1 MPNYDALHLY
11 ELLSYD
17 DDGNVVKYR
26 GRTTMKPAQ
35 RLRNHKS
42 AYNRFLEG
50 KGVYCSSYEVM
61 KHGNVRIEIVETIS
75 VAGAWEASRREG
87 EFIRADPACVNKMKN
102 YSVKERNIIN
112 AENVKKWKKKHYE
125 THKEQSI
132 NYTLNWKKTHKES
145 IAKHNAEK
153 IECECGEIITKGA
166 RGAHLKRWRH
176 FHNFIYL

>member
-87 EFIRADPACVNKMKN
+87 EFIRADPTCVNKMKN
-102 YSVKERNIIN
+102 YTIKEWNEVNRQKVLKAKLQYN
-112 AENVKKWKKKHYE
+112 E
-125 THKEQSI
+125 THKEKV
-132 NYTLNWKKTHKES
+132 NAYVKEYRTQ
-145 IAKHNAEK
+145 KVH
-153 IECECGEIITKGA
+153 CECGDIVTKYCLNM
-166 RGAHLKRWRH
+166 HLKRWRH